1 MNKLEVYFSIM
12 PKESGSRPFIAGQ
25 GAPRY
30 VFGLHVFDVV
40 GVAFGL
46 FVCFCFSFLKPDFH
60 FHTTGPG
67 DQCVF

>member
-1 MNKLEVYFSIM
+1 MFL
-12 PKESGSRPFIAGQ
+12 GSMYI
-25 GAPRY
+25 
-30 VFGLHVFDVV
+30 FDVV